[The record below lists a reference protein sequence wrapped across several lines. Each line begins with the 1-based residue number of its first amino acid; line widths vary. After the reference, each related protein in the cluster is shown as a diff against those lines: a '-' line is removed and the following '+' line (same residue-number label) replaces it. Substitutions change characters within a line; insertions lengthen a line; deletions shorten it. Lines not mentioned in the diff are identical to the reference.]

1 VSGQAKGAF
10 VHSKKIDAVNI
21 TVGARIKHLRLRKG
35 LTQAALGEQIGVSFQ
50 QIQNF
55 EKGRNRVSVR
65 HLARFAQLFGVP
77 VAALYSEVQLSD
89 TVIRANAADKN
100 VDRLVT
106 AIQSL
111 KEESLKVAV
120 LRVAEGLVRVKRRKT
135 GRGDLR

>member
-1 VSGQAKGAF
+1 VQ
-10 VHSKKIDAVNI
+10 SKKIDAVNVA
-21 TVGARIKHLRLRKG
+21 VGARIKHLRLRKG
-35 LTQAALGEQIGVSFQ
+35 LSQTALGEQIGVSFQ

-55 EKGRNRVSVR
+55 EKGRNRVSAR
-65 HLARFAQLFGVP
+65 HLARFAQFFGVP

-89 TVIRANAADKN
+89 TKPRKHAVIRANAADKN

-120 LRVAEGLVRVKRRKT
+120 LRVVEGLVRVNRRKAS
-135 GRGDLR
+135 RGDLR